1 MSTSQR
7 HKGQPSCIQG
17 PSTPAR
23 PIPLARM
30 MDPDGWHI
38 PRHFFFLGFYPNHFR
53 KRLFPRQTPS
63 CRATHIMYH
72 DFRGSEGGVSGRCNV
87 LGSYPASIWLWTLF
101 PVPHQTINTI
111 NIIHLLLLLLL
122 LPRSSKCRCD
132 CARDVLPFP
141 FCK

>member
-17 PSTPAR
+17 PPTPAR

-30 MDPDGWHI
+30 MGLDGWHI
-38 PRHFFFLGFYPNHFR
+38 PRHFFSWLLPESFSQAIVSKADSISSSH
-53 KRLFPRQTPS
+53 
-63 CRATHIMYH
+63 THIMYH
-72 DFRGSEGGVSGRCNV
+72 DFKGSEGGVSGRCNV
-87 LGSYPASIWLWTLF
+87 LGPYPASIWLRTLF

-111 NIIHLLLLLLL
+111 NIIQLSLLL